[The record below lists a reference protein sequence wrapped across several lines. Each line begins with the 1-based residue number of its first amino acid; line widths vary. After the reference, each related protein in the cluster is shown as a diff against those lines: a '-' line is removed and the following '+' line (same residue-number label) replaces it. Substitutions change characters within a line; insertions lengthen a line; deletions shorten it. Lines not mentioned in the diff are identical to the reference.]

1 MRFGSFTPIFPSR
14 SASSGLL
21 ITSRARICPFKQR
34 SAAAVSTPSGAPPVP
49 ITACTPAPT
58 TAAEI
63 PAERSPSP
71 ISRIRAPAA
80 RMSSINFS
88 CRTRSSTTTTKS
100 STSRSSRFAI
110 DFRLSATGT
119 SRSIAPL
126 QSGALAG
133 GEHGD
138 GVRGPCRAQV
148 RALEWIHGDV
158 HLRKQGLRRVRRETY
173 FFADIQHGRLI
184 ALALADD
191 DGPVDLHRIHRLAHG
206 FDRHFIR
213 FVAVAKSHR
222 ACRRDRGILDHAQK
236 IQAEL
241 FFHNFFSALPVPG
254 FTVLHGLPLTLQG
267 GAYHRPKGLA
277 PSISLAGHA
286 ALQVLERYHLRFL
299 DPPL

>member
-1 MRFGSFTPIFPSR
+1 
-14 SASSGLL
+14 
-21 ITSRARICPFKQR
+21 
-34 SAAAVSTPSGAPPVP
+34 
-49 ITACTPAPT
+49 
-58 TAAEI
+58 
-63 PAERSPSP
+63 P

-126 QSGALAG
+126 QAGPTTLFSIYKSHARSNPHPALA
-133 GEHGD
+133 
-138 GVRGPCRAQV
+138 V
-148 RALEWIHGDV
+148 I
-158 HLRKQGLRRVRRETY
+158 
-173 FFADIQHGRLI
+173 
-184 ALALADD
+184 
-191 DGPVDLHRIHRLAHG
+191 
-206 FDRHFIR
+206 
-213 FVAVAKSHR
+213 KSHR
-222 ACRRDRGILDHAQK
+222 RCRRDRGILDHAQK

-241 FFHNFFSALPVPG
+241 FFHYFFSALPVPG